1 MGQEVRIKLMG
12 SFTISTDGRSVD
24 SLPAKSKKG
33 AALMELLILQ
43 KGRSLPIYRII
54 HELNGERH
62 NGNPENALKTLVSRI
77 RALLNGISPGLGNSI
92 GSTPGAYCWTN
103 PPNVWVDVLE
113 LTELTEK
120 VKKDL
125 PPDERKHTFRRI
137 MALYEGDLFHGADF
151 LSCSIHLSYLHREYL
166 DAVYA
171 YIELLKAEE
180 SYNEI
185 CQVCRRALEIAEMDE
200 RLRLELM
207 RAMVRLNRV
216 SDAMKEYKLAAR
228 RSQKMLDCDLSDE
241 MKASFLQ
248 MVESKQNLHFNLDS
262 IRNELLETDD
272 GALGPYFCDYPS
284 FRFIYNL
291 QIRNL
296 ERFGSTIFLGV
307 IMISCQDRQMSSVL
321 RESVMAG
328 LTEILRSN
336 LRRGDI
342 VTRFS
347 PNIMAM
353 LLPTVNYETGGLVM
367 ERIKHL
373 FYQEFPNK
381 GVGLSYRLS
390 SLGEGAAQFTDQP
403 EKIQKGD
410 AE

>member
-1 MGQEVRIKLMG
+1 M
-12 SFTISTDGRSVD
+12 
-24 SLPAKSKKG
+24 
-33 AALMELLILQ
+33 
-43 KGRSLPIYRII
+43 
-54 HELNGERH
+54 
-62 NGNPENALKTLVSRI
+62 
-77 RALLNGISPGLGNSI
+77 
-92 GSTPGAYCWTN
+92 
-103 PPNVWVDVLE
+103 
-113 LTELTEK
+113 
-120 VKKDL
+120 
-125 PPDERKHTFRRI
+125 
-137 MALYEGDLFHGADF
+137 FHGADF

-207 RAMVRLNRV
+207 RAMVRLNRM
-216 SDAMKEYKLAAR
+216 SDAMKEFKLAAR

-248 MVESKQNLHFNLDS
+248 MVESDQDLHFNLDS

-296 ERFGSTIFLGV
+296 ERFGSTICLGV
-307 IMISCQDRQMSSVL
+307 IMISCQDGQMSSVL

-381 GVGLSYRLS
+381 GVCLSYRIS
-390 SLGEGAAQFTDQP
+390 SLSEGAAQFTDQP